1 MTTPDLDV
9 LGALTRDYAAFQSRK
24 SGLATA
30 LGGLMAILLA
40 LAALSPDLMG
50 ARVTGRL
57 LVEYLVWMPFLW
69 LALKWGVG
77 RVLYRGL
84 GPVKPSP
91 DAAYERR
98 RWFWIQGLALFLLA
112 FLLAGLYAFASGLMQ
127 VNPSRAAL
135 CPPPLWMLLMPFLY
149 LLPAPWVLRGIEEA
163 RAYVVLVGQ
172 CMLWLV
178 PFFLLSFWPPRSA
191 SLPAEWGRF
200 GDLSGI
206 GMVGLILLILVW
218 GALAMIRGWREHHQY
233 LAILRALPRES

>member
-112 FLLAGLYAFASGLMQ
+112 VLLAGLYAFASGLMQ

-135 CPPPLWMLLMPFLY
+135 CPRALG
-149 LLPAPWVLRGIEEA
+149 PAGHRGGPGLRGPGRPMHALA
-163 RAYVVLVGQ
+163 R
-172 CMLWLV
+172 
-178 PFFLLSFWPPRSA
+178 PLLSPQLLA
-191 SLPAEWGRF
+191 AEI
-200 GDLSGI
+200 SVAAC
-206 GMVGLILLILVW
+206 GM
-218 GALAMIRGWREHHQY
+218 GAIW
-233 LAILRALPRES
+233 